1 MDNVEARALLV
12 GLLRPL
18 RDLAYD
24 ELVARYLKQPT
35 SGELTAAS
43 GTWYQYEI
51 EAAWDNRKRGPLRVM
66 ACIDDGGRSAYRPVC
81 EDFIIRSDGSFV
93 GE

>member
-43 GTWYQYEI
+43 GT
-51 EAAWDNRKRGPLRVM
+51 
-66 ACIDDGGRSAYRPVC
+66 
-81 EDFIIRSDGSFV
+81 
-93 GE
+93 